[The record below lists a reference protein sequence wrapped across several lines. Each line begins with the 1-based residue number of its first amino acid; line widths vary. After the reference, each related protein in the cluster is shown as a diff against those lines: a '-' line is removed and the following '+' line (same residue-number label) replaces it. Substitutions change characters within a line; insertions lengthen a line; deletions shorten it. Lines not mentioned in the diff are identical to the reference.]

1 MFSFL
6 KFTLCLSSSS
16 NFISRST
23 RQWYNIWI
31 ETFILVVKSK
41 RFTMNLLK
49 QSIKIIYVSTWLV
62 FYFDTHVNYLKFINE
77 ILLKDEY
84 VVNAP
89 LTLKQE
95 SSYNSSLLKRFG
107 KTKSL
112 NANLLSIAKDNPPW
126 GIMDFREWNKT

>member
-1 MFSFL
+1 
-6 KFTLCLSSSS
+6 
-16 NFISRST
+16 
-23 RQWYNIWI
+23 
-31 ETFILVVKSK
+31 
-41 RFTMNLLK
+41 
-49 QSIKIIYVSTWLV
+49 
-62 FYFDTHVNYLKFINE
+62 
-77 ILLKDEY
+77 